1 MSDTQH
7 RFPYRWRLADLPAP
21 SPDAPRVF
29 GTFLCGGGSTMGYKL
44 AGFNHLGGV
53 EIDPKVA
60 AVYAANHRPRH
71 LYVEDLRMF
80 NRRTDLPPELYSL
93 DILDGSPPCSTF
105 SLAGDRE
112 RAWGVSKSFREG
124 QNKQTLDDLV
134 FVYCDTIAKLR
145 PKVAILENVA
155 GLIKG
160 NARSYSYRIID
171 RLEAAGYV
179 VQIYLL
185 NAAVMGVPQTRQRVF
200 FIARRKDLNL
210 RTLCVFVAEPRIVFG
225 EIIDRT
231 DTTRTMTEREYSIW
245 LKRKPRDTK
254 FSDILWRTERKR
266 SYFNSML
273 LKNDRVCPTLC
284 ASDTAF
290 LYDVPRKPNRTE
302 RLLASSFPLD
312 YNAPD
317 AMLPFLTGMSVAP
330 VQMAHIASAIKTQW
344 LPRKGG
350 ANG

>member
-1 MSDTQH
+1 MTEH
-7 RFPYRWRLADLPAP
+7 RFKYRWHFADMPVRTA
-21 SPDAPRVF
+21 DAPTVF
-29 GTFLCGGGSTMGYKL
+29 GTFLCGGGSTMGYEL

-53 EIDPKVA
+53 EIDKKVA
-60 AVYAANHRPRH
+60 AIYAANHHPRW
-71 LYVEDLRMF
+71 LFVEDLRAF
-80 NRRTDLPPELYSL
+80 NKRTDLPMELYSL

-124 QNKQTLDDLV
+124 QKKQTLDDLV

-160 NARSYSYRIID
+160 NARAYSHSIVERI
-171 RLEAAGYV
+171 ESAGYA

-185 NAAVMGVPQTRQRVF
+185 NAAAMGVPQTRQRVF

-210 RTLCVFVAEPRIVFG
+210 PPLYVVVREPRIVFG
-225 EIIDRT
+225 EIMDCA
-231 DTTRTMTEREYSIW
+231 DTVRTMTEREYSIW
-245 LKRKPRDTK
+245 LRRKPRDTK

-266 SYFNSML
+266 SSFNSML
-273 LKNDRVCPTLC
+273 LRADRVCPTLC

-330 VQMAHIASAIKTQW
+330 VQMAHIASAIKAQW
-344 LPRKGG
+344 LTMKGG
-350 ANG
+350 CND